1 MPAKYDN
8 TKRARFASRLAALPG
23 KPGVYIMRNAKDDV
37 IYVGKAANLRN
48 RVRNYFGAPHSLEIK
63 TRALVEQIENFEYI
77 VTQTNSEAMHLEA
90 TLVKRHQPFFNIRLK
105 DDKHY
110 PYLRID
116 VQNEWPRVEIARR
129 VANDGARYFGP
140 YASASSVRTTLG
152 IVKKLFP
159 WRSCT
164 KTITGTDPRP
174 CLDYFIHRCI
184 APCTAYCTKEEY
196 DEVIRQTVLFL
207 EGKTKEVVSSL
218 KGQMQSSS
226 DELQFERA
234 ALFRDQIKAVENVA
248 EKQFVER
255 IRPTDEDVFGLARTE
270 GTSEACVQ
278 VFFIRGTQMVGRDF
292 FTLDG
297 VQDESDASVLGS
309 FLKQFYES
317 AVYVPKHVVV
327 PFPVSES
334 SEIAEWLTER
344 RGSKVNVA
352 VAQRGVRRRMTELA
366 TENARESLDMLR
378 VRWLSD
384 SEKRDEALTQLQEEL
399 NLPTYPRRIE
409 CYDNSNIQGTNP
421 VASMVVFIDGQPKT
435 SEYRRF
441 RIKTVEGAND
451 FASMAEILGRRFK
464 RWENGQGEIVEPVI
478 GQGLNTSVENPEPVD
493 GIDNGDDR
501 SNGILSL
508 SKDAGAAASYYVPE
522 GSQELRAAEE
532 RAVYSIEGV
541 EADGAR
547 TTPPPSPLPAD
558 GEGEYLG
565 GTGGHVDGEA
575 ASRTVRPEPV
585 EGRVTP
591 DDSSDEDDEDAL
603 LGWGALPDLVIVDGG
618 KGQLS
623 AALDVMRNLGL
634 KDVPLAGLAKQNEEL
649 FVQDLADPI
658 VLPRTSQSLYL
669 VQRIRDEAHR
679 FAITYHRNLRSKHG
693 MQSALDA
700 VPGIGPKRKRALLRK
715 FGSLKG
721 VREASVEEIATTVGF
736 TMSLAEKVKRS
747 L

>member
-1 MPAKYDN
+1 MPARNDN
-8 TKRARFASRLAALPG
+8 TKRARFASRLAALPTR
-23 KPGVYIMRNAKDDV
+23 PGVYIMRNARGDV

-48 RVRNYFGAPHSLEIK
+48 RVRNYFGSPHSLELK
-63 TRALVEQIENFEYI
+63 TRALVEQIEEFEYI
-77 VTQTNSEAMHLEA
+77 VTQTNGEAMHLEA
-90 TLVKRHQPFFNIRLK
+90 TLVKRHQPFFNVRLK

-129 VANDGARYFGP
+129 VLNDGARYFGP

-196 DEVIRQTVLFL
+196 DEVIRQTTLFL
-207 EGKTKEVVSSL
+207 EGKTTEVVKSL
-218 KGQMQSSS
+218 KAQMQAAS
-226 DELQFERA
+226 DEMQFEQA
-234 ALFRDQIKAVENVA
+234 ALFRDQLRAVESVA

-255 IRPTDEDVFGLARTE
+255 IRPTDEDVFGLARVE
-270 GTSEACVQ
+270 GTDEACVQ

-297 VQDESDASVLGS
+297 VQDEPDGEVLGS

-317 AVYVPKHVVV
+317 AVYIPKHVVV
-327 PFPVSES
+327 PYSVPES
-334 SEIAEWLTER
+334 GLIAEWLTEK
-344 RGSKVNVA
+344 RGTKVDVA
-352 VAQRGVRRRMTELA
+352 VAQRGIRRRMTELA

-378 VRWLSD
+378 VRWLADSD
-384 SEKRDEALTQLQEEL
+384 KRDQALNELQDEL
-399 NLPTYPRRIE
+399 DLPTYPRRIE
-409 CYDNSNIQGTNP
+409 CYDNSNIQGSSP
-421 VASMVVFIDGQPKT
+421 VASMVVFIDGQPRPQ
-435 SEYRRF
+435 EYRRF
-441 RIKTVEGAND
+441 KIKTVVGAND

-464 RWENGQGEIVEPVI
+464 RWENKQGEIAED
-478 GQGLNTSVENPEPVD
+478 GSVGPQLMAPD
-493 GIDNGDDR
+493 SATQIDN
-501 SNGILSL
+501 
-508 SKDAGAAASYYVPE
+508 A
-522 GSQELRAAEE
+522 
-532 RAVYSIEGV
+532 
-541 EADGAR
+541 
-547 TTPPPSPLPAD
+547 LPD
-558 GEGEYLG
+558 
-565 GTGGHVDGEA
+565 
-575 ASRTVRPEPV
+575 
-585 EGRVTP
+585 
-591 DDSSDEDDEDAL
+591 DEDDEASL

-649 FVQDLADPI
+649 FVQDLAEPI

-679 FAITYHRNLRSKHG
+679 FAITYHRQVRAKTG
-693 MQSALDA
+693 MESALDS
-700 VPGIGPKRKRALLRK
+700 VPGVGPKRKRALLRK
-715 FGSLKG
+715 FGSLRG
-721 VREASVEEIATTVGF
+721 VREASVEEIASTLGF
-736 TMSLAEKVKRS
+736 TQSLAEKVKQY

>member
-1 MPAKYDN
+1 MPARTDN
-8 TKRARFASRLAALPG
+8 SKRARFASRLAALPA
-23 KPGVYIMRNAKDDV
+23 KPGVYIMRNAKQDV

-48 RVRNYFGAPHSLEIK
+48 RVRNYFGAPHSLEMK
-63 TRALVEQIENFEYI
+63 TRALVEQIEEFEYI
-77 VTQTNSEAMHLEA
+77 VTQSNGEAMHLEA

-116 VQNEWPRVEIARR
+116 VQNEWPRVEISRR
-129 VANDGARYFGP
+129 VHNDGARYFGP

-184 APCTAYCTKEEY
+184 APCTAYCTKDEY

-207 EGKTKEVVSSL
+207 EGKTKEVVTSL
-218 KGQMQSSS
+218 KGQMQSAS

-255 IRPTDEDVFGLARTE
+255 IRPTDEDVFGLARSE

-297 VQDESDASVLGS
+297 VQDESDGEVLGS

-317 AVYVPKHVVV
+317 AVYIPKHVVV
-327 PFPVSES
+327 PFAVNES
-334 SEIAEWLTER
+334 GEIAEWLTER
-344 RGSKVNVA
+344 RGTKVDVT

-366 TENARESLDMLR
+366 TENARESMDMLR
-378 VRWLSD
+378 VRWLAD

-399 NLPTYPRRIE
+399 DLPAYPRRIE

-464 RWENGQGEIVEPVI
+464 RWENNQGEIVEPEI
-478 GQGLNTSVENPEPVD
+478 GQGLNTSMANPEPAD
-493 GIDNGDDR
+493 GSDSPEASANGT
-501 SNGILSL
+501 LSL
-508 SKDAGAAASYYVPE
+508 LKDAEAAASYEVPDSST
-522 GSQELRAAEE
+522 GLRAAE
-532 RAVYSIEGV
+532 AG
-541 EADGAR
+541 
-547 TTPPPSPLPAD
+547 PA
-558 GEGEYLG
+558 Y
-565 GTGGHVDGEA
+565 
-575 ASRTVRPEPV
+575 TVRPQPV
-585 EGRVTP
+585 EGRETP
-591 DDSSDEDDEDAL
+591 EGAPYDDDDDEDDEAAL

-649 FVQDLADPI
+649 FVQDLAEPI

-679 FAITYHRNLRSKHG
+679 FAITYHRQLRSKTG
-693 MQSALDA
+693 MQSALDS
-700 VPGIGPKRKRALLRK
+700 VPGIGPKRKRALMRK

-721 VREASVEEIATTVGF
+721 VREASVEEIASTVGF
-736 TMSLAEKVKRS
+736 TVSLAEKVKNS

>member
-1 MPAKYDN
+1 MPATTDN
-8 TKRARFASRLAALPG
+8 SKRARFASRLAALPAR
-23 KPGVYIMRNAKDDV
+23 PGVYIMRNAKDDV

-48 RVRNYFGAPHSLEIK
+48 RVRNYFGAPHSLEMK

-77 VTQTNSEAMHLEA
+77 VCQTNSEAMHLEA
-90 TLVKRHQPFFNIRLK
+90 TLVKRHQPFFNVRLK
-105 DDKHY
+105 DGKHY

-116 VQNEWPRVEIARR
+116 VQNDWPRVEISRR
-129 VANDGARYFGP
+129 VHNDGARYFGP
-140 YASASSVRTTLG
+140 YASASSVRTTLS

-207 EGKTKEVVSSL
+207 EGKTKEVVTSL
-218 KGQMQSSS
+218 KGQMQAAS
-226 DELQFERA
+226 DDLLFERA

-255 IRPTDEDVFGLARTE
+255 IRPTDEDVFGLARSE

-297 VQDESDASVLGS
+297 VQDESDGEVLGS

-317 AVYVPKHVVV
+317 AVYIPKHVVV
-327 PFPVSES
+327 PFPVAES
-334 SEIAEWLTER
+334 GDIAEWLTER
-344 RGSKVNVA
+344 RGTKVDVA
-352 VAQRGVRRRMTELA
+352 VAQRGVRRRMTDLA
-366 TENARESLDMLR
+366 AENARESLDMLR
-378 VRWLSD
+378 VRWLAD
-384 SEKRDEALTQLQEEL
+384 HEKRDEALAQLQEEL

-409 CYDNSNIQGTNP
+409 CYDNSNIQGTSP

-464 RWENGQGEIVEPVI
+464 RWENNQGEIVEPVI
-478 GQGLNTSVENPEPVD
+478 GQGLNTSAANPEPVAAEGGQSGNQAIEQD
-493 GIDNGDDR
+493 GPALVAEGR
-501 SNGILSL
+501 AAY
-508 SKDAGAAASYYVPE
+508 DAG
-522 GSQELRAAEE
+522 
-532 RAVYSIEGV
+532 
-541 EADGAR
+541 
-547 TTPPPSPLPAD
+547 PAYD
-558 GEGEYLG
+558 
-565 GTGGHVDGEA
+565 A
-575 ASRTVRPEPV
+575 ASRRADE
-585 EGRVTP
+585 
-591 DDSSDEDDEDAL
+591 DDDGGDEDDEAAL

-658 VLPRTSQSLYL
+658 VLPRTSQALYL

-679 FAITYHRNLRSKHG
+679 FAITYHRQLRSKSG

-721 VREASVEEIATTVGF
+721 VREASVEEIASTVGF
-736 TMSLAEKVKRS
+736 TMTLAEKVKRS

>member
-1 MPAKYDN
+1 MPAPTDN
-8 TKRARFASRLAALPG
+8 SRRARFASRLAALPA

-48 RVRNYFGAPHSLEIK
+48 RVRNYFGAPHSLEMK
-63 TRALVEQIENFEYI
+63 TRVLVEQIENFEYI
-77 VTQTNSEAMHLEA
+77 VTQGNGEAMHLEA
-90 TLVKRHQPFFNIRLK
+90 TLVKRHQPFFNVRLK

-110 PYLRID
+110 PYLRVD
-116 VQNEWPRVEIARR
+116 VQNEWPRVEISRR
-129 VANDGARYFGP
+129 VHNDGARYFGP
-140 YASASSVRTTLG
+140 YASASSVRTTLS

-196 DEVIRQTVLFL
+196 DEVIRQTILFL
-207 EGKTKEVVSSL
+207 EGKTKEVVASL
-218 KGQMQSSS
+218 KGQMQGAS
-226 DELQFERA
+226 DGLQFERA
-234 ALFRDQIKAVENVA
+234 ALFRDQVKAVESVA

-270 GTSEACVQ
+270 GSSEACVQ

-297 VQDESDASVLGS
+297 VQDESDGEVLGS

-317 AVYVPKHVVV
+317 AVYIPKHVVV
-327 PFPVSES
+327 PFAVTES
-334 SEIAEWLTER
+334 AEIADWLTER
-344 RGSKVNVA
+344 RGTKVNIA

-378 VRWLSD
+378 VRWLAD
-384 SEKRDEALTQLQEEL
+384 HEKRDEALAQLQEEL
-399 NLPTYPRRIE
+399 NLPAYPRRIE
-409 CYDNSNIQGTNP
+409 CYDNSNIQGTSP
-421 VASMVVFIDGQPKT
+421 VASMVVFIDGQPKS

-464 RWENGQGEIVEPVI
+464 RWENNQGEIVEPEF
-478 GQGLNTSVENPEPVD
+478 GQALNTTPANPEPVD
-493 GIDNGDDR
+493 GDG
-501 SNGILSL
+501 GL
-508 SKDAGAAASYYVPE
+508 
-522 GSQELRAAEE
+522 LRVAEPM
-532 RAVYSIEGV
+532 ATY
-541 EADGAR
+541 
-547 TTPPPSPLPAD
+547 
-558 GEGEYLG
+558 
-565 GTGGHVDGEA
+565 
-575 ASRTVRPEPV
+575 TVRPELV
-585 EGRVTP
+585 EGRETP
-591 DDSSDEDDEDAL
+591 DDEPYAADEPEEDEAAL

-658 VLPRTSQSLYL
+658 VLPRTSQALYL

-679 FAITYHRNLRSKHG
+679 FAITYHRQLRSKSG
-693 MQSALDA
+693 MQSALDS

-721 VREASVEEIATTVGF
+721 VREASVEEIASTVGF
-736 TMSLAEKVKRS
+736 TKTLAEKVKES